1 MAIKIVVRYCQ
12 RIIFIINVNEID
24 DKNIGT
30 YCANLIK
37 IVLVIIRKSLKI
49 INCF

>member
-24 DKNIGT
+24 DKNIG
-30 YCANLIK
+30 I
-37 IVLVIIRKSLKI
+37 
-49 INCF
+49 

>member
-1 MAIKIVVRYCQ
+1 MAVKIVVRYCQ

-30 YCANLIK
+30 
-37 IVLVIIRKSLKI
+37 
-49 INCF
+49 

>member
-1 MAIKIVVRYCQ
+1 MTIKIVVRYCQ

-30 YCANLIK
+30 
-37 IVLVIIRKSLKI
+37 
-49 INCF
+49 

>member
-30 YCANLIK
+30 
-37 IVLVIIRKSLKI
+37 
-49 INCF
+49 